1 MRAFTA
7 SFRLLR
13 AIGHALHG
21 WWIVRMQFPSL
32 SPAGREQ
39 QVQQWAARMLELMGI
54 RLQVLGSPALRGPVL
69 IVCNHLS
76 WLDILCIHAARHV
89 RFVAKSGVRQ
99 WPVIGSLSTAAGT
112 LYIERERPRDAMR
125 VVHHMTEALRAGD
138 VVAVFPEGT
147 TSDGHGLLPFHANL
161 LQAALSAGAPVQ
173 PAALRF
179 ADAATGEN
187 NSAPRYVGD
196 DLMLASVWNTLRAP
210 PLLAIMRFGE
220 LQDPSGRDRRSW
232 AKSLQAD
239 VQDLRRELR

>member
-1 MRAFTA
+1 MRALTA

-21 WWIVRMQFPSL
+21 WWIVRMRFPRL
-32 SPAGREQ
+32 SAAEREQ
-39 QVQQWAARMLELMGI
+39 QVQRWAERMLNLMGI
-54 RLQVLGSPALRGPVL
+54 RLQVLGSPAPNGPVL

-89 RFVAKSGVRQ
+89 RFVSKSVVRQ
-99 WPVIGSLSTAAGT
+99 WPLIGPLSTAAGT

-138 VVAVFPEGT
+138 VIAVFPEGT
-147 TSDGHGLLPFHANL
+147 TSDGRGVLPFHANL

-179 ADAATGEN
+179 GDASTGEE

-196 DLMLASVWNTLRAP
+196 DLLLASVWNTLRSP
-210 PLLAIMRFGE
+210 PLLAVVRFGE
-220 LQDPSGRDRRSW
+220 LQSSQGRDRRSW
-232 AKSLQAD
+232 ARTLHAD
-239 VQDLRRELR
+239 VDELRRQLG